1 MSLNKLN
8 KFLEEI
14 SKLSPLNDEI
24 LLKMSCE
31 EIVLLKTISKQKKIN
46 TIKLFNTFNGHF
58 SRAQFYRYIK
68 NLKKNNFITVK
79 NAEIKINI

>member
-24 LLKMSCE
+24 LLKMSSE

-46 TIKLFNTFNGHF
+46 TIKLFNVFKVHF

>member
-24 LLKMSCE
+24 LLKMSSE
-31 EIVLLKTISKQKKIN
+31 EIVLLKTISKKKRLIQSN
-46 TIKLFNTFNGHF
+46 YLMFLKGTF
-58 SRAQFYRYIK
+58 
-68 NLKKNNFITVK
+68 LELNFTDI
-79 NAEIKINI
+79 

>member
-1 MSLNKLN
+1 MTLNKLN
-8 KFLEEI
+8 KLLKEI
-14 SKLSPLNDEI
+14 SKLSPINDEI
-24 LLKMSCE
+24 LLKMSSE
-31 EIVLLKTISKQKKIN
+31 EIVLLKTISKQRKIN
-46 TIKLFNTFNGHF
+46 TIKLFNTFKWHF

>member
-14 SKLSPLNDEI
+14 SKLSPVNDEM
-24 LLKMSCE
+24 LLKMSSE

-46 TIKLFNTFNGHF
+46 TIKLFNTFKTHF

>member
-1 MSLNKLN
+1 MSLNKIN

-14 SKLSPLNDEI
+14 SKLSPINDEI
-24 LLKMSCE
+24 LLKMSSE

-46 TIKLFNTFNGHF
+46 TIKLFNTFKGNF